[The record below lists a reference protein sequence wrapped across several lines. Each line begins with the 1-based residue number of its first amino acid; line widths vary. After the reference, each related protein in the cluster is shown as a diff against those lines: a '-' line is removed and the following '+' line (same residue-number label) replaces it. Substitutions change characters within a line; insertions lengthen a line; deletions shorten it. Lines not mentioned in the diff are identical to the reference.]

1 MYKRLTAQIW
11 GVTAFFA
18 VALFAQES
26 SGVAPKKDS
35 VAAVQD
41 SVAVADSAATDSV
54 TTDPLASPEMM
65 AMSEIP
71 ADSIVYAAVE
81 ERRNHFR
88 MDVIIGIDKGEIFAI
103 SDVDSRVSRV
113 RKSAVLFMYHSDPG
127 ILFGVFVANF
137 WTRVRGTVV
146 DKDDL

>member
-18 VALFAQES
+18 VAPFAQEG
-26 SGVAPKKDS
+26 SGVASKKDS
-35 VAAVQD
+35 VATVQD

-71 ADSIVYAAVE
+71 ADSIVYAAVDSLALME
-81 ERRNHFR
+81 SQISQSCSGVTDENLCVEW
-88 MDVIIGIDKGEIFAI
+88 MKTQSFATLQRL
-103 SDVDSRVSRV
+103 DS
-113 RKSAVLFMYHSDPG
+113 LFCQNQE
-127 ILFGVFVANF
+127 L
-137 WTRVRGTVV
+137 
-146 DKDDL
+146 